1 MEQGSFMKTFLLGV
15 TTLVACVVFSVN
27 TSGAATINVNAGASA
42 VLDSAADM
50 TEDTDSIHVDVTDHI
65 PDGVISKGVFAD
77 TVDLSSM
84 TYDEANRAITE
95 YINTLKNTEITL
107 MSVNGA
113 TKTVT
118 AGELGLKW
126 NNTGIIGE
134 AVDLGKEGNIV
145 TRYKALKDLEHSN
158 KVYPVEIGFDQA
170 AIKTIIEAQAEQDNV
185 EPIDATLSKSGDAFD
200 VVPGQTGYVVNVD
213 ASVNKII
220 EALTSGWNKQA
231 TSIELAVDVS
241 EPKGKTDE
249 LLMVKDVLG
258 TFTTSYKTSGKSR
271 SGNVANGTRLIN
283 GTVLFP
289 GDEFSAYDAVE
300 PFTEENGY
308 YMAGSYLN
316 GLVVES
322 LGGGICQVSS
332 TLYNAVLRAELEVTE
347 RSNHSMIVTYVDLSS
362 DAAISGTYKNFRFVN
377 SLDYPIYIE
386 GKTSDDKKIT
396 FTIYGV
402 ETRPENREVSFESV
416 ELSRTEAEGEKVVAD
431 PSQPVG
437 FIDVQSAH
445 TGFVGELWK
454 VIKVDGV
461 ETERVQ
467 VNKSTYT
474 ATPKTAT
481 VGTATMDPAV
491 AATIQTAIATNS
503 IDYCKGV
510 IAQMNAAAA
519 AAAAGLPVE

>member
-1 MEQGSFMKTFLLGV
+1 MEQGSFIKTFLLGV
-15 TTLVACVVFSVN
+15 ATLALCVVFSVN
-27 TSGAATINVNAGASA
+27 TSAVTINVNAGASA
-42 VLDSAADM
+42 VMNPTVDGTDEA
-50 TEDTDSIHVDVTDHI
+50 DSIHVDVTEHI
-65 PDGVISKGVFAD
+65 PDGVISKGVYAD
-77 TVDLSSM
+77 SVDLSSM

-95 YINTLKNTEITL
+95 YVNALKNTEITL
-107 MSVNGA
+107 LSVNGSA
-113 TKTVT
+113 RTVT

-126 NNTGIIGE
+126 NNIGIIGE

-145 TRYKALKDLEHSN
+145 TRYKALKDLEFSN
-158 KVYPVEIGFDQA
+158 KVYTVEISFDQA
-170 AIKTIIEAQAEQDNV
+170 AIRAIIEAQAEQDNI
-185 EPIDATLSKSGDAFD
+185 EPIDATLSRSGEEFS
-200 VVPGQTGYVVNVD
+200 VVPGQTGYSINTD
-213 ASVNKII
+213 ASVKQII
-220 EALTSGWNKQA
+220 EALSSGWNKEA
-231 TSIELAVDVS
+231 TSIELAIDVN

-249 LLMVKDVLG
+249 LLMIKDVLG
-258 TFTTSYKTSGKSR
+258 TYTTSYKTSGKAR

-283 GTVLFP
+283 GTILFP
-289 GDEFSAYDAVE
+289 GEEFSAYDAVE
-300 PFTEENGY
+300 PFTEDNGY

-322 LGGGICQVSS
+322 LGGGICQVTS

-396 FTIYGV
+396 FTVYGV

-437 FIDVQSAH
+437 YIDTQSAH

-454 VIKVDGV
+454 VVKVDGV
-461 ETERVQ
+461 ETERSK

-474 ATPKTAT
+474 ATPRTAT
-481 VGTATMDPAV
+481 VGTATADPAV
-491 AATIQTAIATNS
+491 AAAIQTAIATNS

-519 AAAAGLPVE
+519 AAAAGIPIE